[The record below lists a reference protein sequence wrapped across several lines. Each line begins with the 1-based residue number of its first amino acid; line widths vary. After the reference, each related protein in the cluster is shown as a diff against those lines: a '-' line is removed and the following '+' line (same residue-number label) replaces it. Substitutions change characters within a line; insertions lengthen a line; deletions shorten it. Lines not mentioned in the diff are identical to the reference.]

1 MPRWLGLAPAHSR
14 NCRAEWLSQSILET
28 SAPLS
33 MAVEKGAKT
42 AVVWLLFTL
51 PLSLLE
57 GVFSQN
63 GPQRSRARRCCAA
76 KRTLHGEDRSE
87 ILDKR
92 ERGGPKWTAKMAQS
106 LTASD
111 TPPNSANWNWS
122 AQSGIQ
128 SGDASSATLARA
140 ALCACR
146 SCPSLDATSAPGET
160 QRLSGAETSATPDA
174 DADRDIHQSPC
185 HSTPAVPQTAWW
197 CHCACSRASS
207 YRTGLFSAAALAASD
222 LTLEF
227 DSFHPHIAPAPCQAG
242 SYTTPPHR
250 SASLG
255 ISHPATA

>member
-1 MPRWLGLAPAHSR
+1 MPRWPALDPAHSR
-14 NCRAEWLSQSILET
+14 NCHAESLSRSILET
-28 SAPLS
+28 SAP
-33 MAVEKGAKT
+33 
-42 AVVWLLFTL
+42 
-51 PLSLLE
+51 
-57 GVFSQN
+57 
-63 GPQRSRARRCCAA
+63 
-76 KRTLHGEDRSE
+76 
-87 ILDKR
+87 
-92 ERGGPKWTAKMAQS
+92 
-106 LTASD
+106 
-111 TPPNSANWNWS
+111 PNSASLNWS
-122 AQSGIQ
+122 AQSGTQ
-128 SGDASSATLARA
+128 SEDAASATLARA

-146 SCPSLDATSAPGET
+146 SCPSPDATSAPGET

-207 YRTGLFSAAALAASD
+207 YRTGFFSAAALAASD

>member
-1 MPRWLGLAPAHSR
+1 MPKKLRWLRSPTGSQ
-14 NCRAEWLSQSILET
+14 AEADDELERLYPC
-28 SAPLS
+28 SHGGVGGDRLS

-111 TPPNSANWNWS
+111 
-122 AQSGIQ
+122 
-128 SGDASSATLARA
+128 
-140 ALCACR
+140 
-146 SCPSLDATSAPGET
+146 SL
-160 QRLSGAETSATPDA
+160 R
-174 DADRDIHQSPC
+174 
-185 HSTPAVPQTAWW
+185 
-197 CHCACSRASS
+197 
-207 YRTGLFSAAALAASD
+207 
-222 LTLEF
+222 
-227 DSFHPHIAPAPCQAG
+227 
-242 SYTTPPHR
+242 
-250 SASLG
+250 
-255 ISHPATA
+255 ATATVCWRT

>member
-14 NCRAEWLSQSILET
+14 NCRAESLSQSILET

-111 TPPNSANWNWS
+111 TRLRSK
-122 AQSGIQ
+122 
-128 SGDASSATLARA
+128 ATA
-140 ALCACR
+140 
-146 SCPSLDATSAPGET
+146 
-160 QRLSGAETSATPDA
+160 SATPKSYA
-174 DADRDIHQSPC
+174 CNRR
-185 HSTPAVPQTAWW
+185 STLSKQTPGSAY
-197 CHCACSRASS
+197 SRLIRTSKIA
-207 YRTGLFSAAALAASD
+207 YR
-222 LTLEF
+222 
-227 DSFHPHIAPAPCQAG
+227 P
-242 SYTTPPHR
+242 
-250 SASLG
+250 
-255 ISHPATA
+255 

>member
-1 MPRWLGLAPAHSR
+1 
-14 NCRAEWLSQSILET
+14 
-28 SAPLS
+28 

-111 TPPNSANWNWS
+111 MLDHMVRKARLEQLEKSPYAVERVMVAPYGLL
-122 AQSGIQ
+122 AQFG
-128 SGDASSATLARA
+128 R
-140 ALCACR
+140 
-146 SCPSLDATSAPGET
+146 
-160 QRLSGAETSATPDA
+160 
-174 DADRDIHQSPC
+174 
-185 HSTPAVPQTAWW
+185 
-197 CHCACSRASS
+197 
-207 YRTGLFSAAALAASD
+207 
-222 LTLEF
+222 
-227 DSFHPHIAPAPCQAG
+227 APALQ
-242 SYTTPPHR
+242 TRHHLT
-250 SASLG
+250 
-255 ISHPATA
+255 

>member
-14 NCRAEWLSQSILET
+14 NCRAESLSQSILET

-160 QRLSGAETSATPDA
+160 QRLSGAETSKLPPLLMPMPTVTFTNHLAIQHLQCRKQRGGA
-174 DADRDIHQSPC
+174 IALVVVRH
-185 HSTPAVPQTAWW
+185 
-197 CHCACSRASS
+197 
-207 YRTGLFSAAALAASD
+207 RT
-222 LTLEF
+222 
-227 DSFHPHIAPAPCQAG
+227 APAFFQRQPWLR
-242 SYTTPPHR
+242 P
-250 SASLG
+250 
-255 ISHPATA
+255 I

>member
-14 NCRAEWLSQSILET
+14 NCRAESLSQSILET
-28 SAPLS
+28 SA
-33 MAVEKGAKT
+33 
-42 AVVWLLFTL
+42 
-51 PLSLLE
+51 
-57 GVFSQN
+57 
-63 GPQRSRARRCCAA
+63 
-76 KRTLHGEDRSE
+76 
-87 ILDKR
+87 
-92 ERGGPKWTAKMAQS
+92 
-106 LTASD
+106 
-111 TPPNSANWNWS
+111 PPNSANWNWS

-222 LTLEF
+222 LTLAF
-227 DSFHPHIAPAPCQAG
+227 DSFHPHIAPAIAL
-242 SYTTPPHR
+242 TKVDPHLCSDDWPTNR
-250 SASLG
+250 FTANVLSAVCLCFSPSWG
-255 ISHPATA
+255 RRVGCNGDVNR